1 MYLWRRPT
9 GFYFQ
14 LRVPNKYQ
22 VYLGSTP
29 LRLWLGPIGKQTA
42 VRMATLLAAEVFR
55 NMSAGMDRKA
65 LEDSLKALGEELA
78 QLERQRRWAGLKAS
92 QLRNEVE
99 HALIDPDNPG
109 PLDLS
114 KWKLSQDLE
123 FALQSADKEEAVKN
137 AYTATLDR
145 LNLLKSVLEKDQIA
159 VEAEKTGLHSALRT
173 VASLHT
179 MSPAAALSPQNA
191 PRAAAEA
198 PSVSD
203 DVDDGEITAN
213 TRLSIAAEVVL
224 SARRRAKGDGSA
236 PDRYQERLETAVA
249 AFIDVIGDF
258 PLRKYLPIH
267 MQEFATVMAEVPRN
281 RSKYIEFKGVSL
293 RNVAEKNKKRKP
305 PLPCLSVTTIQ
316 GSVSEV
322 LNLWGRATAGVDGV
336 KDLKSYRIT
345 MPSAAAKRTVREGL
359 PVGNLNMWIAAAAA
373 QKPREGHKKWFP
385 LVGMLTGMRLGEIVW
400 LQVSDLVE
408 QSGHMIIDLR
418 LPLVIN
424 RQQVER
430 RLKTETSPRIVAL
443 PPALIEAGFVDY
455 VRNVRKRGFVF
466 SAFHTADDP
475 ADAASKQMTNWMKK
489 LGIHER
495 QRQTFHSLRHN
506 AKHWYAVEFGER
518 TADRQLGH
526 APANVSR
533 SYGFP
538 VLQDDEIEQIAAMP
552 VPRGLDL
559 SPFLTSTKE

>member
-1 MYLWRRPT
+1 MYLWRRT
-9 GFYFQ
+9 NGYCFQ
-14 LRVPNKYQ
+14 LRVPKKYQ
-22 VYLGSTP
+22 VYLRSTP
-29 LRLWLGPIGKQTA
+29 LRVFLGSIDKRSA
-42 VRMATLLAAEVFR
+42 ARIATILAAHAFKS
-55 NMSAGMDRKA
+55 MSAAEDMDRKA
-65 LEDSLKALGEELA
+65 LEGSLKALSAEL
-78 QLERQRRWAGLKAS
+78 QLLEKKRRISALKAL
-92 QLRNEVE
+92 QLQTDVE
-99 HALIDPDNPG
+99 QSLIDQSDSKTH
-109 PLDLS
+109 DLS
-114 KWKLSQDLE
+114 DWSLSE
-123 FALQSADKEEAVKN
+123 ESKYALQSADKETALKN
-137 AYTATLDR
+137 AYAATLER
-145 LNLLKSVLEKDQIA
+145 LNFLKGVLEKDQIA

-179 MSPAAALSPQNA
+179 MSPAAALSPQNV
-191 PRAAAEA
+191 PHTTVE
-198 PSVSD
+198 PSSD
-203 DVDDGEITAN
+203 TDDGDISAN
-213 TRLSIAAEVVL
+213 TLLSVAAKVVL

-236 PDRYQERLETAVA
+236 PDRYQERLETAIT
-249 AFIDVIGDF
+249 AFIDVIGDL

-267 MQEFATVMAEVPRN
+267 MQDFATVMAEVPRN
-281 RSKYIEFKGVSL
+281 RSKYPEFKGLPL
-293 RNVAEKNKKRKP
+293 RKIAEKNKKRKP
-305 PLPCLSVTTIQ
+305 PLPCLGVTTIQ

-359 PVGNLNMWIAAAAA
+359 PVASLNTWIAAAAT
-373 QKPREGHKKWFP
+373 QKPREAHKKWLP

-455 VRNVRKRGFVF
+455 ALKVRKRGFVF

-475 ADAASKQMTNWMKK
+475 ADAASKQMKNWMVK

-495 QRQTFHSLRHN
+495 HRQTFHSLRHN
-506 AKHWYAVEFGER
+506 AKHWYANEFGER

-533 SYGFP
+533 GYGFP
-538 VLQDDEIEQIAAMP
+538 VLQDDEIEQIAAMQI
-552 VPRGLDL
+552 PRGLDL
-559 SPFLTSTKE
+559 SLFFS

>member
-14 LRVPNKYQ
+14 LRVPKKYE

-29 LRLWLGPIGKQTA
+29 LRVWLGPIGKQTA
-42 VRMATLLAAEVFR
+42 VRTATLLAAEVFR

-78 QLERQRRWAGLKAS
+78 QFERRRRRAGLKVL
-92 QLRNEVE
+92 QLRNQVE
-99 HALIDPDNPG
+99 HDLIDPEDLEPF
-109 PLDLS
+109 DLS
-114 KWKLSQDLE
+114 KWKLSEDHQFDLQQ
-123 FALQSADKEEAVKN
+123 ANQEEALKN
-137 AYTATLDR
+137 AYAATLDR
-145 LNLLKSVLEKDQIA
+145 LKFLKGVLEKDQIA
-159 VEAEKTGLHSALRT
+159 VEAEKVGLHSALRIF
-173 VASLHT
+173 ASV
-179 MSPAAALSPQNA
+179 SAAPAVLQPPQNV
-191 PRAAAEA
+191 PHTTVE
-198 PSVSD
+198 PSSD
-203 DVDDGEITAN
+203 TDDGDISAN
-213 TRLSIAAEVVL
+213 TLLSVAAKVVL

-236 PDRYQERLETAVA
+236 PDRYQERLETAIT
-249 AFIDVIGDF
+249 AFIDVIGDL

-267 MQEFATVMAEVPRN
+267 MQDFATVMAEVPRN
-281 RSKYIEFKGVSL
+281 RSKYPEFKGLPL
-293 RNVAEKNKKRKP
+293 RKIAEKNKKRKP
-305 PLPCLSVTTIQ
+305 PLACLGVTTIQ

-359 PVGNLNMWIAAAAA
+359 PVASLNTWIAAAAT
-373 QKPREGHKKWFP
+373 QKPREAHKKWLP

-455 VRNVRKRGFVF
+455 ALKVRKRGFVF

-475 ADAASKQMTNWMKK
+475 ADAASKQMKNWMVK

-495 QRQTFHSLRHN
+495 HRQTFHSLRHN

-518 TADRQLGH
+518 IADRQLGH

-533 SYGFP
+533 GYGFP
-538 VLQDDEIEQIAAMP
+538 VLQDDEIEQIAAMRI
-552 VPRGLDL
+552 PRGLDL
-559 SPFLTSTKE
+559 SPFFS

>member
-1 MYLWRRPT
+1 MGR
-9 GFYFQ
+9 
-14 LRVPNKYQ
+14 
-22 VYLGSTP
+22 
-29 LRLWLGPIGKQTA
+29 
-42 VRMATLLAAEVFR
+42 
-55 NMSAGMDRKA
+55 GMDRKA
-65 LEDSLKALGEELA
+65 LEDSLQALNEELA
-78 QLERQRRWAGLKAS
+78 QFEGRRRRAGLKAL
-92 QLRNEVE
+92 QLQTDVE
-99 HALIDPDNPG
+99 HSLIDPENPET
-109 PLDLS
+109 LDLS
-114 KWKLSQDLE
+114 SWKLSE
-123 FALQSADKEEAVKN
+123 ESAYALQAADKERALKN
-137 AYTATLDR
+137 VYAATLER

-159 VEAEKTGLHSALRT
+159 VEAEKSGLHNALRT

-179 MSPAAALSPQNA
+179 MSPAAAQSPQYA
-191 PRAAAEA
+191 PQAAAEA
-198 PSVSD
+198 PSVTE

-213 TRLSIAAEVVL
+213 TCLSIAAEVVL
-224 SARRRAKGDGSA
+224 SARRRAKGDGSV

-249 AFIDVIGDF
+249 AFIDIIGDL

-267 MQEFATVMAEVPRN
+267 MQDFATVMAEVPRN
-281 RSKYIEFKGVSL
+281 RSKYLEFKGLPL
-293 RNVAEKNKKRKP
+293 RRIAEKNKKRKP
-305 PLPCLSVTTIQ
+305 PLPCLGTTTIQ
-316 GSVSEV
+316 GAVSEV
-322 LNLWGRATAGVDGV
+322 LNLWGRATAGIDGV

-373 QKPREGHKKWFP
+373 QKPREGYKKWLP

-408 QSGHMIIDLR
+408 QSGHTIIDLR

-455 VRNVRKRGFVF
+455 ARNVRKRGFVF

-506 AKHWYAVEFGER
+506 AKHWYANEFGER

-538 VLQDDEIEQIAAMP
+538 VLQAEEIEKIAEMP
-552 VPRGLDL
+552 IPRGLDL
-559 SPFLTSTKE
+559 SPFGS